1 MTQVAQVA
9 SLDPEILKRER
20 SLSFMDRVY
29 WAYYVHLPFYLMTSG
44 EAFVLHSIMFLFVS
58 LILYGVGVYLP
69 ASTLSLVARIY
80 YYATGDDL
88 LRSIRSHLPYVS
100 KQYLSYIDFSWFN
113 ITRYIENMI
122 N

>member
-44 EAFVLHSIMFLFVS
+44 EAFVLRM
-58 LILYGVGVYLP
+58 Y
-69 ASTLSLVARIY
+69 IY
-80 YYATGDDL
+80 
-88 LRSIRSHLPYVS
+88 
-100 KQYLSYIDFSWFN
+100 
-113 ITRYIENMI
+113 
-122 N
+122 